1 MWRGSSMRLF
11 FIGDIV
17 GKPGRQICTQ
27 ALAGF
32 RREQEIDLIVAN
44 AENAAGGSGITPPI
58 FQELLAAGIDG
69 MTLGDHVYK
78 RREIVPI
85 LENDGRIV
93 RPANYPPEAPGA
105 QVAILTAQNG
115 VRVAVFALLGR
126 VFMQPV
132 DCPFH
137 AADRILST
145 LPTD

>member
-1 MWRGSSMRLF
+1 MRLL

-27 ALAGF
+27 ALAGL

-85 LENDGRIV
+85 LESDGRIV

-105 QVAILTAQNG
+105 QVAILTAANG
-115 VRVAVFALLGR
+115 VRAWRSSLGPR
-126 VFMQPV
+126 L
-132 DCPFH
+132 H
-137 AADRILST
+137 AAGRLPLSRGR
-145 LPTD
+145 PHPGRAAR